1 MPIEQYLF
9 DSYHAYPRQVS
20 CLIYLAYLILR
31 IKLTVSYLL
40 KDSEVQAGSTPAL
53 CSGSILYTPRIS
65 LEEQADVSLNF
76 YFKLKLSLKY

>member
-9 DSYHAYPRQVS
+9 DSYNTYPRQVS

-31 IKLTVSYLL
+31 IKLIVSYLL
-40 KDSEVQAGSTPAL
+40 KMQRLKLGALLLSALALSSTPNL
-53 CSGSILYTPRIS
+53 F

-76 YFKLKLSLKY
+76 YFKFKLSLKY

>member
-9 DSYHAYPRQVS
+9 DSYNTYPRQVS

-31 IKLTVSYLL
+31 IKLIVSYLL
-40 KDSEVQAGSTPAL
+40 QMQRFRLGALLLSAPALSSTPNL
-53 CSGSILYTPRIS
+53 F

-76 YFKLKLSLKY
+76 YFKFKLSLKY